1 MAEYERRELN
11 LPADSFELSEAGEL
25 VVRSDRLA
33 KAFQDAGIGPG
44 KTAARSEVTVG
55 VVVSRSF

>member
-11 LPADSFELSEAGEL
+11 LPADSFELSEGGEL

-33 KAFQDAGIGPG
+33 KAFQDAGVAPG
-44 KTAARSEVTVG
+44 KAAASGEVSVG